1 MISFSISNA
10 YSWRLDFTEYLMP
23 QDARCC
29 FDYDVSF
36 FAKLEQVIAVVA
48 LEPFDGKQCLLYFV
62 P

>member
-1 MISFSISNA
+1 
-10 YSWRLDFTEYLMP
+10 MP